1 MAISPIRPRWQRI
14 YHQSLTLTYKN
25 LLIFYKAPIS
35 TLLRALIF
43 PIAVTVVL
51 CLLKNLDA
59 NSPNKNR
66 GPSGAMAS
74 TATPIMDL
82 GTALATAPSNKLVFV
97 RNGMLI
103 LRGVTTV

>member
-1 MAISPIRPRWQRI
+1 
-14 YHQSLTLTYKN
+14 
-25 LLIFYKAPIS
+25 
-35 TLLRALIF
+35 
-43 PIAVTVVL
+43 
-51 CLLKNLDA
+51 
-59 NSPNKNR
+59 
-66 GPSGAMAS
+66 MAS